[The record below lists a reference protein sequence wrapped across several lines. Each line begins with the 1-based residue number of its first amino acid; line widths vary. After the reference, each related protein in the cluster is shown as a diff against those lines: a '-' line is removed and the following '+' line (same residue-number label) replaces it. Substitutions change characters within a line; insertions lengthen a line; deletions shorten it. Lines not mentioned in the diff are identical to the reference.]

1 MDADISVFNLYR
13 PPLGRPNLQ
22 AKVAASIA
30 DKDVGILVNNVGVS
44 YPFPKYFDEVT
55 DAEVR
60 WADITCFDC
69 SDVQGTQQGF
79 PVVLPEDSRGTA

>member
-1 MDADISVFNLYR
+1 MGADASVLSFYR
-13 PPLGRPNLQ
+13 PPLGRRNLQ

-44 YPFPKYFDEVT
+44 YSFPKYFDEVT

-60 WADITCFDC
+60 CADITSFGC
-69 SDVQGTQQGF
+69 SDVQGTQ
-79 PVVLPEDSRGTA
+79 